1 MGLFFHYPYP
11 QTHEFLKPALKST
24 FLINMSH
31 NIINWICSN
40 WNKLHVTNFRLKLV
54 ITCSFYA
61 SLLMYWLSFTWWI
74 IFYVD
79 VSGYGKPIGYPKP
92 AWVWV
97 WAKFYTR
104 HGYGFFSG
112 VFFLRRYGF
121 GQVIPSGFLP
131 IAISTYIYSL
141 LPLFTTQEH
150 DLDSISNLRN
160 TSHSLSHTSC
170 LSHFKSLERNLWVSL
185 RAAVW
190 HPRCLFRVLSG
201 YLS

>member
-11 QTHEFLKPALKST
+11 QTHGFLKPALKST

-79 VSGYGKPIGYPKP
+79 VSGYGKPVGYPKP

-97 WAKFYTR
+97 WAKFHTR
-104 HGYGFFSG
+104 HGYGFFNG
-112 VFFLRRYGF
+112 RIFLRGYGF

-131 IAISTYIYSL
+131 VAISRHTGHCPVHHRTVRCAKPSWSL
-141 LPLFTTQEH
+141 LHIANCHTR
-150 DLDSISNLRN
+150 ISGHQDPGANIITRCAR
-160 TSHSLSHTSC
+160 TKSHTYDDS
-170 LSHFKSLERNLWVSL
+170 
-185 RAAVW
+185 W
-190 HPRCLFRVLSG
+190 HRIECHIITT
-201 YLS
+201 